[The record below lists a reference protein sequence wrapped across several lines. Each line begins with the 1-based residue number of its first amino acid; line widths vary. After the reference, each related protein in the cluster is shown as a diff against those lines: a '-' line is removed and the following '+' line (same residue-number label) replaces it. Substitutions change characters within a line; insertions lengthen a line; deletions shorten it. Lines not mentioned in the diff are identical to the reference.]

1 MTNEARAQAIKN
13 IKKRNKRDERL
24 AMLMAALAVPVIYLL
39 FYLI

>member
-1 MTNEARAQAIKN
+1 MTDEVRAQAIKN

>member
-1 MTNEARAQAIKN
+1 MTDEVRAQAIEN
-13 IKKRNKRDERL
+13 IKKRNKRDEKL

>member
-1 MTNEARAQAIKN
+1 MTDELRIKV
-13 IKKRNKRDERL
+13 IESLKKKHKRDERL

>member
-1 MTNEARAQAIKN
+1 MTDEVRAQAIKN

-39 FYLI
+39 FYMI

>member
-1 MTNEARAQAIKN
+1 MTDEVRAQAIKN
-13 IKKRNKRDERL
+13 IKKRHKRDETL